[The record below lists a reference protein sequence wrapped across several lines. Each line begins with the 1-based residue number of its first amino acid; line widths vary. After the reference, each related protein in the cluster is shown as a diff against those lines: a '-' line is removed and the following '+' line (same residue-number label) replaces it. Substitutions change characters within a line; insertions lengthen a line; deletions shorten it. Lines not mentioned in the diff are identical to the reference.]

1 MSRFLSRLTRAS
13 LLCTLVLMLPVS
25 SIAQDPIP
33 VQYRLTRTAPAPTA
47 TYVFPYSAMTCNLP
61 VGMPPSTGLR
71 ISDPVNAG
79 RDCELLGTAG
89 GVIVPRPAGATHAYS
104 IAGGDSTGTLWS
116 AEAAMGNIVPPAPPT
131 SPRLRPPLAGVALLG
146 TIQERFPFAGLD
158 VVRVLLDDTADAV
171 YVGMSSLTAPGY
183 SPRVGDR
190 VQHIA
195 YRLFEP

>member
-1 MSRFLSRLTRAS
+1 MSRFLSRLAS
-13 LLCTLVLMLPVS
+13 TALACTLVLSLPVWS
-25 SIAQDPIP
+25 AAQDPLP
-33 VQYRLTRTAPAPTA
+33 VQYRLTRTTPAPTA

-61 VGMPPSTGLR
+61 PGMPASAGLR
-71 ISDPVNAG
+71 INDPVNAG
-79 RDCELLGTAG
+79 RDCELLGTAN

-104 IAGGDSTGTLWS
+104 IASGDATGTLWS
-116 AEAAMGNIVPPAPPT
+116 AEVAMTNVVPPAAPT
-131 SPRLRPPLAGVALLG
+131 TPRLRPPLSGVALLG

-158 VVRVLLDDTADAV
+158 VVRVILDDTADAV
-171 YVGMSSLTAPGY
+171 YIGMASLTAPGY